1 MHPQPSSLK
10 RLMQPLRFRTR
21 IVEACKATTGEKLAS
36 STSST
41 TMSPPPTSSATATG
55 IVDVLL
61 DVKAD
66 EAPPE
71 QEELADDTTAE
82 LETKQEELAAIEAKL
97 AAVKEEVA
105 KEETG
110 LDGAVLV

>member
-1 MHPQPSSLK
+1 MHPQPNSLK

-61 DVKAD
+61 DVEAD

-71 QEELADDTTAE
+71 QEELANDTTAD
-82 LETKQEELAAIEAKL
+82 LETMQLELAEIEAKL
-97 AAVKEEVA
+97 AAA
-105 KEETG
+105 KEEAAKEEALRT
-110 LDGAVLV
+110 